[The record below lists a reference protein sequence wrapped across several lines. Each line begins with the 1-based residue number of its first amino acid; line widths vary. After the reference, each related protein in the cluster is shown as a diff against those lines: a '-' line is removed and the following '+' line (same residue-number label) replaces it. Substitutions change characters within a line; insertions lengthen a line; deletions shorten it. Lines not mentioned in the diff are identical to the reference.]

1 MTPVKHLRTRFP
13 LHKNLNKW
21 YWIQPWPL
29 VLLSISTTSVPVY
42 PPVRP
47 ITHDRVEDPSVQL
60 AAPSSHQP
68 MSTGKKYKTVM
79 LGIIRGIHTIYKLY
93 WTGIVTENKIMRWLS
108 NTDLDV
114 AAIKLGNVADVPV
127 DMMCYF
133 LLFKK
138 TMQGT
143 TSESGTRILL
153 LANNAFCHQPDRS
166 LKCVGK
172 KSHFLLPGLAKC
184 YVSRKTDVGCQI
196 NSGFSATFKM
206 TLIEKKWQSG
216 VERLPQLRCDWIQS
230 FSPVIPGCFTPRVLH
245 GRTARGEVS

>member
-13 LHKNLNKW
+13 LHKNFNKW

-138 TMQGT
+138 KQCKAQHQSRGQ
-143 TSESGTRILL
+143 EF
-153 LANNAFCHQPDRS
+153 FCLQIMPSATNRTAVS
-166 LKCVGK
+166 SVWGK
-172 KSHFLLPGLAKC
+172 KVIFF
-184 YVSRKTDVGCQI
+184 CQDWL
-196 NSGFSATFKM
+196 SAM
-206 TLIEKKWQSG
+206 
-216 VERLPQLRCDWIQS
+216 
-230 FSPVIPGCFTPRVLH
+230 
-245 GRTARGEVS
+245 